1 MLGHKVLL
9 ITLLAVTATVVRA
22 EDESKCQCGVFK
34 SPKPEQTSD
43 TPVASKSPKFD
54 LDCEKEGAENCLN
67 MCKALAEASK
77 EEGPQK
83 LCDILDNTEDP
94 FVPMLY
100 YKACNSNMWTYSNV
114 KPTLKVCC
122 KNKEVVTCA

>member
-1 MLGHKVLL
+1 MK
-9 ITLLAVTATVVRA
+9 AVQNFTTYLNWNFLRLKKYKYFWIHTICRFFRA

-94 FVPMLY
+94 FVV
-100 YKACNSNMWTYSNV
+100 NIQ
-114 KPTLKVCC
+114 
-122 KNKEVVTCA
+122 